1 MSNNKLENILFYD
14 ANDSAFLRKL
24 IIIIIIFYILTTI
37 LFFLYGFLVINIQT
51 ILAGVILVFWLLFTV
66 LLFTKFHNSSFLN
79 ENFKWIY
86 IPAIFILAII
96 EETIIYY
103 NGGGLGGKA
112 KSLEHDLLLAVPVFV
127 GIGIGI
133 YLLNLKRILN
143 PGEFFILGAIQGFLI
158 EIIFS
163 GNIAFILILG
173 GGAMGIYGAMMG
185 CFAPA
190 QEDNMKTSKQLII
203 DLLLGTLL
211 CFIFVIIGAIVGD
224 NLYNAIS

>member
-1 MSNNKLENILFYD
+1 MSNDKFKNVLFYD
-14 ANDSAFLRKL
+14 ENDSAFQRKL
-24 IIIIIIFYILTTI
+24 IIIIIIFYILTTF
-37 LFFLYGFLVINIQT
+37 LFFLSGILEINTQT

-66 LLFTKFHNSSFLN
+66 LLFTKFHSSSFLN
-79 ENFKWIY
+79 ENFKWFY
-86 IPAIFILAII
+86 IPSVFILAII

-103 NGGGLGGKA
+103 NGGGLGGAA

-133 YLLNLKRILN
+133 YLLNLKRKLN
-143 PGEFFILGAIQGFLI
+143 PGEFFLLGAIQGFLI

-173 GGAMGIYGAMMG
+173 GGAMGIYGAMMA

-190 QEDNMKTSKQLII
+190 QEDNVKKLKQLII
-203 DLLLGTLL
+203 DLLLGTIL

>member
-1 MSNNKLENILFYD
+1 MSTKFEKILFYD
-14 ANDSAFLRKL
+14 ENDSGFLRKL
-24 IIIIIIFYILTTI
+24 VLIIIIFYLLTTF
-37 LFFLYGFLVINIQT
+37 LFFLSGIIEMNIQT

-66 LLFTKFHNSSFLN
+66 FLFIKFHNSTFLK
-79 ENFKWIY
+79 ENFRWLY
-86 IPAIFILAII
+86 LPAVFILAII

-103 NGGGLGGKA
+103 NGGGLGGMA
-112 KSLEHDLLLAVPVFV
+112 KSLEHDLLLAVPVFL
-127 GIGIGI
+127 GIGVGI
-133 YLLNLKRILN
+133 YLLHIKRTLN

-173 GGAMGIYGAMMG
+173 GGAMGIYGAMMA

-190 QEDNMKTSKQLII
+190 QEDNTKTSKQLII
-203 DLLLGTLL
+203 NLLLGSVL
-211 CFIFVIIGAIVGD
+211 CFIFVLIGAIIGD